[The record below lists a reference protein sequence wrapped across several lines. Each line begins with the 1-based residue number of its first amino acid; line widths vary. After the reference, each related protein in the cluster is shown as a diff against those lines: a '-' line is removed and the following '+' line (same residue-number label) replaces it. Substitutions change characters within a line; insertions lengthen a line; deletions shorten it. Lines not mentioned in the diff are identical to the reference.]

1 MRPEDAAGKKVRAA
15 SLGSCR
21 RRGSG
26 VGSSRA
32 VFSFALRSGGC
43 CDHPVPPRDHLTPS
57 NWEAGSVSRGR
68 GSVLVPEPLRT
79 GIPGVGGWT
88 GIPGVGGPGVGALPA
103 WVYELLV
110 AMAQA
115 PRSLSALWG
124 HKQEL
129 RVHLTLFQLLF
140 LQKIRSAGGGADAEI
155 QSAKICHPRSV
166 GLWRSQEGG

>member
-1 MRPEDAAGKKVRAA
+1 MLQGRRYSLAGVVPAEGQRGGQL
-15 SLGSCR
+15 LGQCSALHSVLVGAVTTPCH
-21 RRGSG
+21 RG
-26 VGSSRA
+26 
-32 VFSFALRSGGC
+32 
-43 CDHPVPPRDHLTPS
+43 DHLSPP
-57 NWEAGSVSRGR
+57 NWEAGSVRRGG
-68 GSVLVPEPLRT
+68 GSVLAPEPVRT

-88 GIPGVGGPGVGALPA
+88 GIPGWRTWGGAHPA

-140 LQKIRSAGGGADAEI
+140 LQKVRSAGGGADAEI

-166 GLWRSQEGG
+166 GLCRSQEEG